1 MSRLD
6 YHDLFVTLKK
16 KKEMKGRTGNSQGNS
31 QVARGRFGFKEQWQ
45 QSIVIEEEHVGKN
58 ESMAEI

>member
-1 MSRLD
+1 MSQLD

-16 KKEMKGRTGNSQGNS
+16 KKEMKGRTGNSQ
-31 QVARGRFGFKEQWQ
+31 VARGRFGFKKQWQ

>member
-1 MSRLD
+1 
-6 YHDLFVTLKK
+6 
-16 KKEMKGRTGNSQGNS
+16 MKGRTGNS

-45 QSIVIEEEHVGKN
+45 QFIVIEEEHVGKN